1 MPIATLTHSKKLT
14 ILGILHWIACTLGT
28 LVTAYCL
35 LRIVLTVKL
44 SFDEVR
50 YYSNLG
56 RPYPLGYYLK
66 EIGLAESIFTF
77 LGVFAEF
84 LLYLLLCHR
93 AKKVR
98 LLPWGT
104 QYYRVMLVIHVVMF
118 VLTSLISSLI
128 WMPYRFP
135 IRSALEKA
143 TLNLSAFADL
153 SVLPAVL
160 YSIAYR
166 KRVRKYTSK
175 QKQDTAAS
183 STET

>member
-66 EIGLAESIFTF
+66 EIGLAEPIFTF
-77 LGVFAEF
+77 LGVFVEF

-118 VLTSLISSLI
+118 VLTSLI

-153 SVLPAVL
+153 SVLPAAL